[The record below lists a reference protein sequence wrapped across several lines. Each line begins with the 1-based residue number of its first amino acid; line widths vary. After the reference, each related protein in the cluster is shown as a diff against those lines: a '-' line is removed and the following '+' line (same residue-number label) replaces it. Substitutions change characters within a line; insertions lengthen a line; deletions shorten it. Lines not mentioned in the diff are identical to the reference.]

1 MKNGASLNVKNFLS
15 ALSTHCDPGELVKI
29 LNDLF
34 ARFDKLANEESC
46 LRIKLLG
53 DCYYCVAGLPVA
65 RLDHADC
72 CVRLGLQMIKAINTV
87 KEMYP
92 EADLAMRIG

>member
-1 MKNGASLNVKNFLS
+1 M
-15 ALSTHCDPGELVKI
+15 
-29 LNDLF
+29 NDLF
-34 ARFDKLANEESC
+34 ARFDMLANEESC

-53 DCYYCVAGLPVA
+53 DCYYCVAGLPSA

-72 CVRLGLQMIKAINTV
+72 CVGLGLQMIKAINTV
-87 KEMYP
+87 KELYP

>member
-1 MKNGASLNVKNFLS
+1 M
-15 ALSTHCDPGELVKI
+15 
-29 LNDLF
+29 
-34 ARFDKLANEESC
+34 LANEESC

-72 CVRLGLQMIKAINTV
+72 CVGLGLQMIKAINTV
-87 KEMYP
+87 KELYP
-92 EADLAMRIG
+92 EADQAMRIG